1 MQTISSILTS
11 KKSERQNTNSM
22 DKDENSMIFKCILL
36 IYCFFLV
43 YLFVSLYVYLA
54 RAYRGERKYLQADF
68 KQLERGIKN

>member
-43 YLFVSLYVYLA
+43 LFVSLYVYLA
-54 RAYRGERKYLQADF
+54 RAYRSERKYLQANF